1 MGLRAEAPL
10 KLTGFTAWMITGGRG
25 NEQSPSRRTE
35 GAGGDTPQESRMTSE
50 SRERWALQ
58 VTDLLS
64 PYPTRSAGDS
74 TGSYRLD
81 ERRALV
87 AALP

>member
-1 MGLRAEAPL
+1 
-10 KLTGFTAWMITGGRG
+10 MI
-25 NEQSPSRRTE
+25 
-35 GAGGDTPQESRMTSE
+35 SE